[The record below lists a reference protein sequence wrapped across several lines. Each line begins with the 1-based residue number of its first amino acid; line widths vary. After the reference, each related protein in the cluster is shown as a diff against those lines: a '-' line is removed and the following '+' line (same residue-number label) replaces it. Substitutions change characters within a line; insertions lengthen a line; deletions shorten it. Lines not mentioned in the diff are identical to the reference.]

1 MLRGQRARHRFEDPF
16 DLWRA
21 VSEAFLPESVARV
34 LEHLNEG
41 DEQAPLRTFG
51 DEWIEAREEE
61 S

>member
-1 MLRGQRARHRFEDPF
+1 M
-16 DLWRA
+16 
-21 VSEAFLPESVARV
+21 SEAFLPESVARV